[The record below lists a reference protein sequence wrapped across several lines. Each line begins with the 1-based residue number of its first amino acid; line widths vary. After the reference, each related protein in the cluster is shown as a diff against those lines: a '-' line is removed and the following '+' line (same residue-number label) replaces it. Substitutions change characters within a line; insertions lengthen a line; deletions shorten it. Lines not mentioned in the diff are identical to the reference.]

1 MLMENNN
8 LQCLNIGG
16 NFFICDDGMK
26 LISEGLLCNNT
37 LTKLNAE
44 WCGFSVEGR

>member
-8 LQCLNIGG
+8 LQCLNINYNVIG
-16 NFFICDDGMK
+16 NDGMK

-37 LTKLNAE
+37 LTKLDA
-44 WCGFSVEGR
+44 WQCGFSVEGR